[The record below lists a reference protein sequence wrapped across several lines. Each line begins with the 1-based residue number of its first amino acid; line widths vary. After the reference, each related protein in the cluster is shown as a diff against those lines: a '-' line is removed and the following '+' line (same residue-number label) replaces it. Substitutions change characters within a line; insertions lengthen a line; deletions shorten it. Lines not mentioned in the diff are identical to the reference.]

1 MDIDDTV
8 GSSLNASREKSAKLH
23 PLAIV
28 GISDHYTRVK
38 ETGLDSSNCAM
49 GLLFGEENVNDDQ
62 LHISIIDSEEVEPI
76 HNTTL
81 EPEQSVRIRTK
92 IELHQ
97 KVFPQHRVVGWYRV
111 VDEQSA
117 DYQSDEDYAL
127 PSQEDLKTQSGW
139 MKEFSSNP
147 IFLLMNAS
155 NRKDRNAAFMLQ
167 SQGDDDQAKNA
178 MARLDR
184 EEELPLSIYESIT
197 TENEGTVFLNLELEI
212 ETFEPERIAVER
224 VLKSHKPDFQ
234 NINWQGKGMSTETGD
249 MKESGESD
257 VEMSTVEVEQT
268 SDLCPSTAAEIY
280 LRSAITSID
289 AMNTRTTILLDFLE
303 KTHSKQIPINHDLLR
318 QVNSLVK
325 QMPFVMA
332 YNTGNNSSNNDNI
345 KGDDFDQNYD
355 TLLVM
360 SYLATITK
368 TTNAVLQYSKKVGTL
383 LKK

>member
-1 MDIDDTV
+1 
-8 GSSLNASREKSAKLH
+8 
-23 PLAIV
+23 
-28 GISDHYTRVK
+28 
-38 ETGLDSSNCAM
+38 M

-81 EPEQSVRIRTK
+81 ESEQAIRIRTK

-139 MKEFSSNP
+139 MKEFNSNP

-155 NRKDRNAAFMLQ
+155 NRKDRNTESILQ
-167 SQGDDDQAKNA
+167 SQGDDDHAKNA

-234 NINWQGKGMSTETGD
+234 YINRQGKGKSIETGD

-268 SDLCPSTAAEIY
+268 SDHCPSTAAEIY
-280 LRSAITSID
+280 LQSAITSID

-332 YNTGNNSSNNDNI
+332 YNTDNNSSNNDNI